1 MAQTRADLIRF
12 LSNYKSTY
20 AEESGFI
27 SDFLDLLPA
36 PTCYKR
42 THLPGHITGS
52 AWITTPKRD
61 YVLLVHHAKLNRW
74 LQPGGHADGDENV
87 LRVALREAE
96 EETGLKNF
104 KIVNELPFDVDIHL
118 IPERKDFPAHHHY
131 DVRFLMEAAR
141 EEQIVVSEESY
152 DVKWIPLSELERYTT
167 EQSVLRMKAKLLR
180 TD

>member
-12 LSNYKSTY
+12 LSEYKSTY
-20 AEESGFI
+20 TEESIFI
-27 SDFLDLLPA
+27 ADFLSLLNA
-36 PTCYKR
+36 STCYER

-52 AWITTPKRD
+52 AWIVTPERD
-61 YVLLVHHAKLNRW
+61 HVLLVHHAKLNRW

-104 KIVNELPFDVDIHL
+104 KIVDQRPFDVDIHL
-118 IPERKDFPAHHHY
+118 IPERKDFPDHYHY
-131 DVRFLMEAAR
+131 DVRFLMEASR
-141 EEQIVVSEESY
+141 DEKIIVSEESH
-152 DVKWIPLSELERYTT
+152 DVKWIVLDELENYTT

-180 TD
+180 AD